1 MAVVLAMLLDALL
14 GEPKWLWDRTPHPAV
29 LMGRFIGFL
38 DRKLNDR
45 TRGAGVVAVFVMVI
59 GAMVVGYMLASVAG
73 IWIEVIV
80 GAVLLAQRSLVDH
93 VQAVGDALRL
103 SVAEGRVQV
112 ARIVGRDV
120 RDMDGP
126 AVARGAIESAAE
138 NLSDGVIAP
147 LFWFALA
154 GLPGLLVYKVANT
167 ADSMIGYRT
176 EKYEAFGWT
185 AAKLDDVL
193 NWVPARLTA
202 LLIWVVSRQGSWTQI
217 QRDAK
222 LHRSPNAGWPEAAMA
237 PALGVALSGPRSYEG
252 QMQDFAWVNG
262 AGRRDA
268 GPTDIDD
275 AVTVLWKVWAFA
287 VLIAVLL
294 AAIG

>member
-275 AVTVLWKVWAFA
+275 AVTVLWKVWTFA